1 MCDPCSLQRMPLPS
15 VGITVSVR
23 VCDRCYNDQS
33 GSRALGGQTGKSFL
47 ASSFIEVQVEGEGEA
62 KGVLVGD
69 AERNFRP
76 DPPGNKTTDGSDER
90 PERQRDRRS
99 LVVDELASR
108 IHSTVTCT

>member
-1 MCDPCSLQRMPLPS
+1 M
-15 VGITVSVR
+15 R

-33 GSRALGGQTGKSFL
+33 GSLIREKGNSFL
-47 ASSFIEVQVEGEGEA
+47 ASSFIEVQGEGGGESS
-62 KGVLVGD
+62 GILVGVT
-69 AERNFRP
+69 EENFRP
-76 DPPGNKTTDGSDER
+76 DPPGDKTADGSDER

>member
-33 GSRALGGQTGKSFL
+33 GAVAGQTGKSFL
-47 ASSFIEVQVEGEGEA
+47 ASSFIEVQGESEGEA
-62 KGVLVGD
+62 NGVLVGD
-69 AERNFRP
+69 TERNFRP
-76 DPPGNKTTDGSDER
+76 DLPGGKTTDGSEER

>member
-1 MCDPCSLQRMPLPS
+1 VCDPCSQQRVPLPS

-33 GSRALGGQTGKSFL
+33 GSLIGQNTFL
-47 ASSFIEVQVEGEGEA
+47 ASSFIQVQGEGVGEA
-62 KGVLVGD
+62 SGILVGVT
-69 AERNFRP
+69 EENFRP
-76 DPPGNKTTDGSDER
+76 DPPGDKITGGSEER